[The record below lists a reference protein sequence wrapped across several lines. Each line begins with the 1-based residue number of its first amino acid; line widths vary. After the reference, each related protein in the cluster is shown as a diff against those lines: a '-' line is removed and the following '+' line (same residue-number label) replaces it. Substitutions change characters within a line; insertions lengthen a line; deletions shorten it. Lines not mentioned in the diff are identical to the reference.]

1 MKSLNK
7 VMLMGH
13 LAADVDLRQTKK
25 GIVVASFPLAINKMV
40 QSEEGKVEAVDFY
53 KIVAWRQLAE
63 LCSKYLAKGIAVYV
77 EGKLSN
83 QSFEDK
89 DGKRHFRT
97 EIVANDIN
105 FLTWKKSKNGI
116 KEAVELEPIL
126 KEE

>member
-13 LAADVDLRQTKK
+13 LAADVDLRQTRK
-25 GIVVASFPLAINKMV
+25 GTVVASFPLAINKMV
-40 QSEEGKVEAVDFY
+40 QSEEGKIEAVDFY
-53 KIVAWRQLAE
+53 KVVAWKRLAE
-63 LCSKYLAKGIAVYV
+63 VCSKYLAKGIAIYV

-89 DGKRHFRT
+89 EGKKHFRT
-97 EIVANDIN
+97 EVVADMIN
-105 FLTWKKSKNGI
+105 FLTWKKNKNGI
-116 KEAVELEPIL
+116 KESVELEPIV